1 MASLKKILIGT
12 TIGAG
17 VIGVI
22 TYLSGLSRVKA
33 ELESVAT
40 AMIHSLKLDG
50 LTIRLDVKLKNPT
63 DGSLKIKYPFVKL
76 YHQGSLI
83 GSSKVVNKDITLKPH
98 GEAVINGIMFN
109 VPATSLLSLGGGFF
123 NLLKQKQPVKM
134 TLYTISTIDLGWKK
148 VPYKKIDPITLNPKT
163 T

>member
-22 TYLSGLSRVKA
+22 TYLSGLSRTKA

-40 AMIHSLKLDG
+40 GMIHSLKLDG
-50 LTIRLDVKLKNPT
+50 LTVRLDVQLKNPT
-63 DGSLKIKYPFVKL
+63 DGSLKIKYPFIKL
-76 YHQGSLI
+76 YHKDSLI
-83 GSSKVVNKDITLKPH
+83 GSSKVIDKDIIIKPF
-98 GEAVINGIMFN
+98 GEAVINGIMLN
-109 VPATSLLSLGGGFF
+109 LPATSLLSLGGGFF
-123 NLLKQKQPVKM
+123 NLLKQKQPV
-134 TLYTISTIDLGWKK
+134 TLSVKTISTVDLGWKK
-148 VPYKKIDPITLNPKT
+148 VAYTKTDPIILKPKT